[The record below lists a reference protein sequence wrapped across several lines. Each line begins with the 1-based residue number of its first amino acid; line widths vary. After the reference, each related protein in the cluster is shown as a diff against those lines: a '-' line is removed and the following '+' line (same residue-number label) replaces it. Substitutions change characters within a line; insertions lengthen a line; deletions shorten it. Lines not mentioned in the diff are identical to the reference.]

1 MLGCLIC
8 SKVQKAIRLAAVPV
22 PLFERAARWVLVASV
37 MVGLFGSPFNARG
50 QERSIVPWLGGTLDV
65 KPGSPF
71 GPFDSSTESNSAIT
85 LGGTVLFGSPAGT
98 PKGFLLSWS
107 RFSDDAFNDLR
118 HIDVLGVLRWV
129 RAGPVY
135 VDLQAGLSRA
145 SWQFA
150 GQKETAVDWLLG
162 PVVGLN
168 IPFSDRIAL
177 DLAGVTQFRWSP
189 SGNDY
194 LRLGARVGLAFASGN

>member
-1 MLGCLIC
+1 M
-8 SKVQKAIRLAAVPV
+8 
-22 PLFERAARWVLVASV
+22 
-37 MVGLFGSPFNARG
+37 
-50 QERSIVPWLGGTLDV
+50 PWLGGTLDV
-65 KPGSPF
+65 KPSFPYGF
-71 GPFDSSTESNSAIT
+71 GEGGGAESNSAIT

-118 HIDVLGVLRWV
+118 HVDVLGVLRWV
-129 RAGPVY
+129 RAGPAY

-150 GQKETAVDWLLG
+150 GQKETSVDWLLG

-168 IPFSDRIAL
+168 IPFGDRNAL

-189 SGNDY
+189 DGNDY
-194 LRLGARVGLAFASGN
+194 LRLGARVGLAFASGD